1 MVRRAGIQYPLCV
14 TRRNALNLLRDPC
27 FALLLAATFLA
38 RSLIPAGFMP
48 APQGLVMC
56 SAIVAG
62 DPGAT
67 SVATL
72 RSLPTPPMGAG
83 TDPHDPC
90 PFALAMG
97 ALADT
102 TATPTLET
110 ASGWWKIARPT
121 SMAQALPLP
130 GPPAHSF
137 LAVRP
142 PKPDDDPTRLCA

>member
-102 TATPTLET
+102 TATPTLEGIWLVEDR
-110 ASGWWKIARPT
+110 APNFDGP
-121 SMAQALPLP
+121 ALPLP
-130 GPPAHSF
+130 GPTRSQLP
-137 LAVRP
+137 RGP
-142 PKPDDDPTRLCA
+142 PLQA

>member
-1 MVRRAGIQYPLCV
+1 MVRRAGIQYPLRV

-62 DPGAT
+62 DPDAT

-72 RSLPTPPMGAG
+72 RSLPTPPMGAD

-110 ASGWWKIARPT
+110 AWRTEDRAPTFASPAPPT
-121 SMAQALPLP
+121 SVPSRTQLPR
-130 GPPAHSF
+130 GPPAQ
-137 LAVRP
+137 A
-142 PKPDDDPTRLCA
+142 